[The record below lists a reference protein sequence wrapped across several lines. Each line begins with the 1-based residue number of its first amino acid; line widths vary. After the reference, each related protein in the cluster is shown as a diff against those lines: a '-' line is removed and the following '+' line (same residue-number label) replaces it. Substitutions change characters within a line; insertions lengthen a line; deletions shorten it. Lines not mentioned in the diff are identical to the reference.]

1 MRILIVASAWLSVAA
16 SVAGQTPAY
25 PPADTS
31 SYVIAG
37 QVDGAPAAC
46 SPTAVADHARMFFSA
61 MNSGAA
67 DSAARYFGRRPAAP
81 FQWYSFSDRDTGLSF
96 EAIESPDGLE
106 EHFAKRHRAGNRWV
120 LRGIEFNGW
129 VPERNGVGFL
139 IFFEYHLPN
148 ESGVVDRRFAFGKG
162 ELHCPSFTFVVMSL
176 GLMED
181 DMWKR
186 LYRTHVLS
194 RRVNR

>member
-1 MRILIVASAWLSVAA
+1 
-16 SVAGQTPAY
+16 
-25 PPADTS
+25 
-31 SYVIAG
+31 
-37 QVDGAPAAC
+37 
-46 SPTAVADHARMFFSA
+46 
-61 MNSGAA
+61 
-67 DSAARYFGRRPAAP
+67 
-81 FQWYSFSDRDTGLSF
+81 
-96 EAIESPDGLE
+96 
-106 EHFAKRHRAGNRWV
+106 
-120 LRGIEFNGW
+120 
-129 VPERNGVGFL
+129 ERNGVGFL